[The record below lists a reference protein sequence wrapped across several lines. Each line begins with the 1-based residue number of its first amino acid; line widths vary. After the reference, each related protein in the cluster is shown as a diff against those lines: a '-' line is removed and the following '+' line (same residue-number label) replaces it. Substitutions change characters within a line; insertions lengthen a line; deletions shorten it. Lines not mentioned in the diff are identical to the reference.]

1 MVKEKK
7 TVKKETTKKEEK
19 KDKVNKT
26 VKEEKKVAKKVDDKK
41 KGTKKTVDP
50 HKTTLRAE
58 FNKIKWPTKKEMVK
72 YSIAVIVFI
81 VFCALF
87 FWLIQ
92 FVMAGLMKLL

>member
-7 TVKKETTKKEEK
+7 VVKKEVATKEETKGKNKKNVKKVEKKKET
-19 KDKVNKT
+19 NKT
-26 VKEEKKVAKKVDDKK
+26 TA
-41 KGTKKTVDP
+41 P
-50 HKTTLRAE
+50 HKTTLRSE